1 MLEVLMPG
9 ACGGMSSK
17 FVPYLLTNGL
27 RIIALD
33 NFSSCAWDNFSSNLR
48 TSKFVVDINRS
59 EELEQI
65 WSKYESLTT
74 SYFQLK
80 DEVVAAETNKQS
92 IGSPVAIQSQIATLN
107 VDTEQEIAEI
117 VLRIKKRL
125 ESI

>member
-1 MLEVLMPG
+1 MIGKTYNICSGSGYDVKEIYSIV
-9 ACGGMSSK
+9 
-17 FVPYLLTNGL
+17 
-27 RIIALD
+27 
-33 NFSSCAWDNFSSNLR
+33 
-48 TSKFVVDINRS
+48 S
-59 EELEQI
+59 ETLKSELKPKWESAEKM

-107 VDTEQEIAEI
+107 VDTEQEIAEV

-125 ESI
+125 ECI